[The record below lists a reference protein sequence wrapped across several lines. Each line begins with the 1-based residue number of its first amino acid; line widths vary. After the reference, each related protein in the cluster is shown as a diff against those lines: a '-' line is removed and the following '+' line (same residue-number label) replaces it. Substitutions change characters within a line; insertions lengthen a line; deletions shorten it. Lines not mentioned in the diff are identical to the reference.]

1 MKNTKNWTVSSLIF
15 SCLILLGPLGL
26 QGCIQTTQEEF
37 REAATGIDE
46 DEIIA
51 ILRRSTLT
59 GDATEEAFIDCIA
72 EKTSKG
78 RDGITVIS
86 NQEFIDAFYPWFEP
100 LIAPTDV
107 EDLEHFADNNKIQSR
122 LNTLGIRY
130 IVWIDGT
137 TTRINQNGSVQC
149 AVATGGIPACFGF
162 LSWRAESV
170 YEAVVWDVEREISVG
185 KLSAESKGM
194 SFVPAVVIPIPFIAR
209 TQSSACTSLA
219 DQLKEFIDDGQSGE

>member
-1 MKNTKNWTVSSLIF
+1 MKKAKKITVNTLIF
-15 SCLILLGPLGL
+15 SCLILLGPFGL

-37 REAATGIDE
+37 READTGIGE
-46 DEIIA
+46 DEVVA
-51 ILRRSTLT
+51 ILRRATLT
-59 GDATEEAFIDCIA
+59 GDVTEEAFIDCVA
-72 EKTSKG
+72 EKTAKG

-100 LIAPTDV
+100 KIAPTDI
-107 EDLEHFADNNKIQSR
+107 EDLKQFGENSKIQSR
-122 LNTLGIRY
+122 LKTLGIRY
-130 IVWIDGT
+130 LVWIDGT
-137 TTRINQNGSVQC
+137 TTRLNQNGSVQC

-219 DQLKEFIDDGQSGE
+219 EQLKAFIDDGQSDE

>member
-1 MKNTKNWTVSSLIF
+1 MKKVQKTILNLVATSFVL
-15 SCLILLGPLGL
+15 LLGSFGL

-37 REAATGIDE
+37 REAATGIGE

-51 ILRRSTLT
+51 ILRRATPT
-59 GDATEEAFIDCIA
+59 GDDTEQAFIDCVA
-72 EKTSKG
+72 EKTAKG
-78 RDGITVIS
+78 RDGIRVIS
-86 NQEFIDAFYPWFEP
+86 NQEFIDAFFPWFEP
-100 LIAPTDV
+100 RVAPDEV
-107 EDLEHFADNNKIQSR
+107 EDLGKFADNSKIQDR
-122 LNTLGIRY
+122 IDTLGIRY
-130 IVWIDGT
+130 IIWIDGA

-162 LSWRAESV
+162 LSWRAESI

-194 SFVPAVVIPIPFIAR
+194 SFVPAVVVPIPFIAR

-219 DQLKEFIDDGQSGE
+219 DQIKEFIDN

>member
-1 MKNTKNWTVSSLIF
+1 MTNVHERTFSSILVSF
-15 SCLILLGPLGL
+15 VVLLGLFGL

-37 REAATGIDE
+37 RSADTGLEE

-51 ILRRSTLT
+51 ILRRATLT
-59 GDATEEAFIDCIA
+59 GDGSEQAFIDCVA

-78 RDGITVIS
+78 KDRIRVIS
-86 NQEFIDAFYPWFEP
+86 DQAFLDAFYPWFEP
-100 LIAPTDV
+100 RIAPDEV
-107 EDLEHFADNNKIQSR
+107 EDLSDFAHNDKIQDR
-122 LNTLGIRY
+122 IETLGVRY

-149 AVATGGIPACFGF
+149 AIATGGIPACFGF
-162 LSWRAESV
+162 LSWRAESL
-170 YEAVVWDVEREISVG
+170 YEAVIWDVKREISVG

-219 DQLKEFIDDGQSGE
+219 DQIKEFIDN